1 MDKELFIKM
10 YKEFGNL
17 KDTCNYLHISQEKV
31 QKIRKVDD
39 EFDAA
44 CRRTTLENYKKSKVP
59 EGKREKQMKVFL
71 EAYKSGKNFM
81 TSLKESGITTH
92 AFQEIKKT
100 NEEFRN
106 EYDKIKR
113 SVGFN
118 AVRQKRLAE
127 SRANETKVC
136 QVCGQ
141 ELPLTAFKFSA
152 YKTCN
157 ECLKRRSEKKSQP
170 EQNTPAMMEY
180 KALRAKYNELM
191 KLAKEYALALNTE
204 KYMETCKEAQIIA
217 YKMQARMQ
225 TKKNVSMEEY
235 HIPV

>member
-44 CRRTTLENYKKSKVP
+44 CRRTTIENYKKSKVP

-81 TSLKESGITTH
+81 ASLKESGITTH

-100 NEEFRN
+100 GFDLPDSFFFVRLFGEEVICVLIVAFGIN
-106 EYDKIKR
+106 IHQL
-113 SVGFN
+113 SFV
-118 AVRQKRLAE
+118 
-127 SRANETKVC
+127 
-136 QVCGQ
+136 QVPVFCY
-141 ELPLTAFKFSA
+141 FSQHRI
-152 YKTCN
+152 
-157 ECLKRRSEKKSQP
+157 LHR
-170 EQNTPAMMEY
+170 
-180 KALRAKYNELM
+180 
-191 KLAKEYALALNTE
+191 
-204 KYMETCKEAQIIA
+204 
-217 YKMQARMQ
+217 
-225 TKKNVSMEEY
+225 
-235 HIPV
+235 